1 MSCYNSI
8 RVKHRLLYIPIL
20 ILFLLSFVQCAKKG
34 TPSGGAKD
42 TIPPVLLRA
51 VPENFTTNFSEK
63 EIRIYFDEYIKL
75 KDLQKNL
82 IISPPLKYQPIISPL
97 STSKYIKITLTDT
110 LLENTTYSFN
120 FGKSIVDNNE
130 ENSFDYYKY
139 VFSTGAYIDSLTV
152 SGKVEDVLL
161 GKAETP
167 TTVLMY
173 EANEAFKD
181 SLIFSEK
188 PMYITTTRDSTNTF
202 ELTNV
207 KEGNYILLALK
218 DSNNDYIFQPK
229 TDKIGFADNVISVP
243 KDTSYTLRLFKEIP
257 AYRLERPK
265 HESKQHIIFG
275 FEGVIDSLTIDLLST
290 VPSDFKSTM
299 YKDPKSDTL
308 HYWFKPAVAGDSLVF
323 LAKNKTV
330 VDTMTLRLK
339 NLYKDSLTVNALNT
353 GTQVPQDS
361 LLLQTNTPLAALK
374 LEEISVFNSDS
385 ISIPVTGRLNKR
397 NNQIALF
404 FPKTE
409 EQTYTISVLPGAIT
423 DFYDKENDSLSYI
436 VRTKAASDYG
446 TLRLTV
452 QNVPP
457 QPIIV
462 QLVNNKFQVVREW
475 PLGEDHTVYFD
486 YIPPAVYYIR
496 LIYDENA
503 NGKWD
508 TGSFLDR
515 RQPEKVVYYPSPLE
529 ILVNWSLNETFTLE

>member
-1 MSCYNSI
+1 MSCYNFI
-8 RVKHRLLYIPIL
+8 CVKHRLLYIPIL
-20 ILFLLSFVQCAKKG
+20 MLFLLSFVQCAKKG

-97 STSKYIKITLTDT
+97 STSKYIKITLSDT
-110 LLENTTYSFN
+110 LLENTTYSIN

-130 ENSFDYYKY
+130 ENAFDYYKY
-139 VFSTGAYIDSLTV
+139 VFSTGSYIDSLTV

-167 TTVLMY
+167 ITVLLY

-229 TDKIGFADNVISVP
+229 SDKIGFVDTTIHIP
-243 KDTSYTLRLFKEIP
+243 KDTSYTLRLFKEVP
-257 AYRLERPK
+257 SYRMERPK

-275 FEGVIDSLTIDLLST
+275 FEGIIDSLSIDLLT
-290 VPSDFKSTM
+290 AVPSDFKSTI
-299 YKDPKSDTL
+299 YKDTKTDTL
-308 HYWFKPAVAGDSLVF
+308 HYWFKPSITGDSLVF
-323 LAKNKTV
+323 LAKNKSVT
-330 VDTMTLRLK
+330 DTLTLRLK
-339 NLYKDSLTVNALNT
+339 NLYKDSLTVTALNA
-353 GTQVPQDS
+353 GTQIPQDS
-361 LLLQTNTPLAALK
+361 LLLQANTPLSSLTMEK
-374 LEEISVFNSDS
+374 ISVIDSDS
-385 ISIPVTGRLNKR
+385 IPIPVSGSINRK

-409 EQTYTISVLPGAIT
+409 EESYSVAVLPGAIT
-423 DFYDKENDSLSYI
+423 DFYEKENDSLSFS

-457 QPIIV
+457 EPIIV
-462 QLVNNKFQVVREW
+462 QLVSNKFQVIREL
-475 PLGEDHTVYFD
+475 PLGEDQMVYFD
-486 YIPPAVYYIR
+486 YLSPAIYYIR

-503 NGKWD
+503 NGQWD
-508 TGSFLDR
+508 AGSFLER

>member
-1 MSCYNSI
+1 M
-8 RVKHRLLYIPIL
+8 KHRLLYIPIL

>member
-110 LLENTTYSFN
+110 LLENTTYSIN

-361 LLLQTNTPLAALK
+361 LLLQANTPLTALK